1 MLELGPDS
9 GQVLLAFAVYLVGV
23 AALGIFSHRYLRRGE
38 FLQEYF
44 LGNRGLG
51 PWVLALSVAATAISG
66 GTFMGFPA
74 LIYSHGWVLMLWIAS
89 YMVVPLTTMLL
100 LGRRINQLGR
110 LTGAVT
116 VPDLLRDRF
125 DSPALGITAG
135 VIILLFLPF
144 NLVAQF
150 KASGLVM
157 REAIQPRP
165 SSAEWLGQEVDSRQQ
180 LTLRFRLS
188 NGLEVKQTVPPLAA
202 SGRWRLDKTQADYHA
217 RCLHVVWQ
225 DDSQEHRRTFD
236 FPAPRWRLP
245 GLAEGIDAGYLVGL
259 IIFAATVIGYTAY
272 GGFWAVTWTDVLEGL
287 VMLVGVIVMTV
298 LALRAVPPL
307 VTENGTLTGLAA
319 ATARLQALD
328 ANLTQAP
335 GPEQFLPASLA
346 VSFFL
351 MWSLMGPA
359 QPSTL
364 VRLMSFRDTVSWRRA
379 LCLLAVYFSIVY
391 LCILVI
397 FVCARAILPTEY
409 VNRIG
414 SRGPPDSI
422 MPAMIRYL
430 TADRPWL
437 GGLLLAAPYAAIMS
451 TVAAYL
457 LTIASS
463 LVRDLLQ
470 RSLGREI
477 SRGVLRSISYTTTA
491 LIGVLVF
498 IGALNPP
505 EFLQYII
512 VFTGSGLGCTFL
524 VPMLMTLYWRR
535 ATKVGVLLAMLGG
548 FGGVFFW
555 YLAGWLEG
563 HAQTALQRHAAIPA
577 KLPNDAMADVLHAQ
591 TSPSDTPSPPVWAE
605 WIQTHLSWLPGW
617 GRPRVDRFTPLY
629 PFGFDPLVC
638 GLLCSIVGGVLGSL
652 LTRPDPEKVR
662 RFFPD

>member
-1 MLELGPDS
+1 MLELGSNS
-9 GQVLLAFAVYLVGV
+9 GQVLVAFALYLVGV

-125 DSPALGITAG
+125 NCPALGITAG
-135 VIILLFLPF
+135 LIILLFLPF

-150 KASGLVM
+150 KAGALVM
-157 REAIQPRP
+157 REAMQPRP
-165 SSAEWLGQEVDSRQQ
+165 SSGEWLGQTVDERQH
-180 LTLRFRLS
+180 LILSFRLS
-188 NGLEVKQTVPPLAA
+188 NGLEIKQNLAPPVAK
-202 SGRWRLDKTQADYHA
+202 GRWLLEKTHADPQARRVHA
-217 RCLHVVWQ
+217 VWH
-225 DDSQEHRRTFD
+225 DGAQEHAFALD
-236 FPAPRWRLP
+236 FPAPRLRLP
-245 GLAEGIDAGYLVGL
+245 GFKEGMDAGYLIGL
-259 IIFAATVIGYTAY
+259 IIFAVTVVGYTAY

-287 VMLVGVIVMTV
+287 VMLIGVIVMAV
-298 LALRAVPPL
+298 LALRAVPP
-307 VTENGTLTGLAA
+307 VETANGTLTGMAA
-319 ATARLQALD
+319 ATVRLQTLD
-328 ANLTQAP
+328 SQLTQGP
-335 GPEQFLPASLA
+335 GPGQFLPGTLA

-359 QPSTL
+359 QPSTM

-379 LCLLAVYFSIVY
+379 LFLMAIYFGIVY
-391 LCILVI
+391 VCLPVI
-397 FVCARAILPTEY
+397 FVCARAIFPTEY

-414 SRGPPDSI
+414 SRGSADSI

-430 TADRPWL
+430 TTDRPWL

-457 LTIASS
+457 LTISSS

-491 LIGVLVF
+491 LIGVVVF

-524 VPMLMTLYWRR
+524 VPILMTLYWRR

-563 HAQTALQRHAAIPA
+563 HAQSAL
-577 KLPNDAMADVLHAQ
+577 KLYAQ
-591 TSPSDTPSPPVWAE
+591 TLAHAHHDVGVVPPPPLWAQY
-605 WIQTHLSWLPGW
+605 IQTYLSWLPGW

-638 GLLCSIVGGVLGSL
+638 GLFCSIVGGVLGSL
-652 LTRPDPEKVR
+652 LTRPDPELVR
-662 RFFPD
+662 RYFPD